1 MKAIFR
7 YDAGPRLTA
16 KFAALAGEGFIIT
29 RCPEYDDER
38 FARLSPDAEVLN
50 NPSPDLR

>member
-16 KFAALAGEGFIIT
+16 KFAALAGESFIVAP
-29 RCPEYDDER
+29 CPEPDDAR
-38 FARLSPDAEVLN
+38 FARLSPDFAHSIGRLM
-50 NPSPDLR
+50 